1 MKGYYVIINKE
12 LVKNM
17 LKKQGI
23 NNQRKLAEII
33 GIGEDYVS
41 QIMNGRPTT
50 RVTAYAFT
58 KAISTDAEINDFFE
72 II

>member
-1 MKGYYVIINKE
+1 MQGYYVIKNKKQ
-12 LVKNM
+12 VKDF
-17 LKKQGI
+17 LKKTRIKTQK
-23 NNQRKLAEII
+23 NLADII